1 MPSDL
6 EIAKREL
13 VKLLRELA
21 AKYRVSFSLT
31 RESSNKDVTKAF
43 KKVSLKA
50 HPDKGGDVADFQ
62 RLSGSNDVWQDLLK
76 NAGAMPGDR
85 TPKFRISVTI
95 VPLIFR
101 RLQNNRFV
109 ERL

>member
-6 EIAKREL
+6 DIAKREL

-31 RESSNKDVTKAF
+31 RESSNKDVTQAF

-50 HPDKGGDVADFQ
+50 HPDKGGDVAD
-62 RLSGSNDVWQDLLK
+62 LNK
-76 NAGAMPGDR
+76 
-85 TPKFRISVTI
+85 I
-95 VPLIFR
+95 
-101 RLQNNRFV
+101 
-109 ERL
+109 